1 MSATLIVSIICMVF
15 ALTFYSVG
23 VWSERF
29 AGRLKPA
36 HLAFFWLGWV
46 FDTSG
51 TTLMMQMA
59 GKFEF
64 SFHAVTGAL
73 AILLMFAHAIW
84 ASIALLKKQEAVLN
98 NFHKFSLLVWGI
110 WLVPFISGML
120 AAMLR

>member
-64 SFHAVTGAL
+64 SFHAVTSAL

-84 ASIALLKKQEAVLN
+84 ASIALLKQQEAVLN